1 MIGEHLLTLPLSAA
15 DNAVMTGNAPGSDA
29 KARMVQQ
36 TAEQVLRE
44 LFTDLE
50 SDSPPPEILPI
61 VTTGELMAWLKH
73 PDQTL
78 QPHEMPNRNELKD
91 LIYRLGARPL
101 NPEPK
106 DPKQARSVDG
116 KRLYRLVKTWR
127 DKDGRYNLESM
138 SADPP
143 GASAQRARHAAGG
156 SQSSR
161 GRRSLMQDTKRVG
174 YTITEVATMTGRNRT
189 TIHRWLERG
198 VLRAI
203 QVPGGKRLVQAA
215 SLERLVSGAVK

>member
-15 DNAVMTGNAPGSDA
+15 DNAVMAGNAPGSDA
-29 KARMVQQ
+29 KAKMVQQ

-44 LFTDLE
+44 LFADLE
-50 SDSPPPEILPI
+50 SDNPPPEILPV

-78 QPHEMPNRNELKD
+78 SLYELPNRNELRD
-91 LIYRLGARPL
+91 LIYRLGVRAL

-106 DPKQARSVDG
+106 DPKQARG
-116 KRLYRLVKTWR
+116 CRWR
-127 DKDGRYNLESM
+127 APLPAGQNLARQRRSLQPRKHERG
-138 SADPP
+138 PP
-143 GASAQRARHAAGG
+143 GAFAQWARHAAGG

-161 GRRSLMQDTKRVG
+161 RGRSLMDNTKRVG
-174 YTITEVATMTGRNRT
+174 YTISEVAAMTGRNRT

-203 QVPGGKRLVQAA
+203 QVPGGKRMVQAA